1 MPRSTTDLL
10 NSSAARFEP
19 QVKVAVFDIASP
31 QAQIAAEAGD
41 QLVFAM
47 HVCGH
52 MSGGSGLV

>member
-1 MPRSTTDLL
+1 M
-10 NSSAARFEP
+10 
-19 QVKVAVFDIASP
+19 KVAVFDIASP